1 MGRLNQDTVIAIVLL
16 LISGGLMISTFG
28 IREPDYG
35 QLSPAT
41 WPRVIVAALGILSF
55 LYLLQSLRAAAAA
68 GTPASDDLPERAG
81 DVESRNEGVEPAGTA
96 SFFSY
101 WRNVIWCFV
110 LFLAYLL
117 TMPYLGMLIGGVSF
131 AFLLM
136 SALGGWT
143 SRQLLIHAAV
153 ALIAVGGMW
162 ALFTFGLKVPLP
174 TGMILPRF

>member
-16 LISGGLMISTFG
+16 LISGGLMISSFD

-55 LYLLQSLRAAAAA
+55 LYLLQSLRA
-68 GTPASDDLPERAG
+68 GTPAGVDLPEAAG
-81 DVESRNEGVEPAGTA
+81 GDEANVNASRVGAG
-96 SFFSY
+96 FFGY
-101 WRNVIWCFV
+101 WRNVISCFC
-110 LFLAYLL
+110 LFLLYLL
-117 TMPYLGMLIGGVSF
+117 TMPYLGMLIGGVAF

-136 SALGGWT
+136 SALGGWAP
-143 SRQLLIHAAV
+143 RQLLVHAA
-153 ALIAVGGMW
+153 IAVIAIGGMW

-174 TGMILPRF
+174 SGMILPRF